1 MLVYRLEKQLQASP
15 RNWKYFQTHAFSM
28 IITKM
33 DIAETKDHILQ
44 VTANV
49 EEYGRNSLV
58 KMILDKSGNILSHT
72 CDCRWDGPRDACGHT
87 LFVADALVGI
97 SLSDVPYHF
106 DLEEDRKEQE
116 RKQEEFERQYH
127 EQRRL
132 EKLEQSH
139 QMLKNIESAASE
151 LHLNLVQ
158 KGSVHLEANAAFTTD
173 WRWSGIEMTFRIGT
187 ASMYY
192 IKDLGQFLDN
202 IDSGSE
208 FSYGKKLTL
217 VHSEDMLDEKSKII
231 LAFIRQYYKA
241 PDEEDPS
248 VSKKKNLIRIRN
260 RDIETYIQ
268 LRKEVHVNGVPVAED
283 DRKITIAFQPNRD
296 GTMVIPAVKAHSSK
310 YSLSSKAYYIIE
322 HGTIYNTPVNHSRQA
337 FSLLC
342 ALVRNGYTEMSIE
355 DASRLAKLI
364 MKYPD
369 CFTVEGIRIPEADK
383 TEDKINVYFD
393 IDNDDELYA
402 LIQYVYP
409 EGNRYGFDDENQ
421 DLSAEAKQIESFL
434 KKYAGRIDSE
444 SRRAYYSLND
454 ENTYALVETGIPAIQ
469 KAASV
474 FASEAVR
481 NLHHKSKYHF
491 TVGVSIRNNLL
502 EVDISSIE
510 LPKEEIGDILKSY
523 RRKKKFYKL
532 KNGQTISLGSD
543 DLEEL
548 DELFETNA
556 IDPSSLKEGTAS
568 LPAFRAF
575 DFEND
580 RDNAHIETV
589 RSQSYKSLLE
599 RLKDADS
606 EPVAIPSEYENVLRS
621 YQKFGLQWMHL
632 LSQYG
637 FGGILADDM
646 GLGKTIQVLALLEA
660 EKEKKKCSI
669 VVCPSSLILNWKD
682 EAEKFSSPL
691 NVVCVLGSQTR
702 RERIIAE
709 SSDADLLVT
718 SYDYMRNDAQLY
730 EKRKFFYAILDE
742 AQYIKNQSTLNAKS
756 VKKLHAQHRL
766 ALTGTPI
773 ENSIAELW
781 SIFDFVMPQ
790 YLYNYHY
797 FKGRYETPIIKDH
810 DEEAQKKLKKMVEPF
825 ILRRT
830 KKEVL
835 KDLPEKIEQVLPLE
849 FSEEEQKLYL
859 ANLSTVNSELQDLL
873 KAEHPDK
880 IAILAMLTRLRQ
892 ICCDARLVYE
902 NITAPSSKMEGCM
915 DLIRQMQDAG
925 RKVIVF
931 SSFTSILALLEEELK
946 KEKISYC
953 SLTGATAKEERR
965 RLVND
970 FQTDDTQVFLISLKA
985 GGTGLNITAASCVIH
1000 FDPWWNV
1007 SAQNQATDRAYRIG
1021 QLHDVLVYK
1030 LIMKDSIEEKIM
1042 KMQERKKSISD
1053 TFVENSDGSLMSM
1066 DTDTLVNLLSQS

>member
-1 MLVYRLEKQLQASP
+1 MLVYRFEKQLQASP
-15 RNWKYFQTHAFSM
+15 RNWRYFQNHTFSM

-33 DIAETKDHILQ
+33 DIEETKDHILQ
-44 VTANV
+44 VSATV
-49 EEYGRNSLV
+49 EEYGRNNLV
-58 KMILDKSGNILSHT
+58 TMILDKSGNILSHS
-72 CDCRWDGPRDACGHT
+72 CDCQWDSPRDACGHT
-87 LFVADALVGI
+87 LFVAEELAGL
-97 SLSDVPYHF
+97 SLSDIPYHT
-106 DLEEDRKEQE
+106 DLEEDRKEE
-116 RKQEEFERQYH
+116 KRKQEEFLKQYYERQ
-127 EQRRL
+127 RL
-132 EKLEQSH
+132 EKLELSH
-139 QMLKNIESAASE
+139 QMLKSAESAASE

-158 KGSVHLEANAAFTTD
+158 KGSVHLEANSVFTSD

-202 IDSGSE
+202 IDGGSE

-217 VHSEDMLDEKSKII
+217 VHSEEMLDEKSKII

-241 PDEEDPS
+241 PNEDDPS

-260 RDIETYIQ
+260 RDIEAYIQ
-268 LRKEVHVNGVPVAED
+268 LWKEVPINGVSVRKD
-283 DRKITIAFQPNRD
+283 DRRITIVFQPNRD
-296 GTMVIPAVKAHSSK
+296 GTMVIPTVKAKTEK
-310 YSLSSKAYYIIE
+310 YSMSGKAYYIIE
-322 HGTIYNTPVNHSRQA
+322 HGTIYDTPVNDSRQA
-337 FSLLC
+337 FSLMS
-342 ALVRNGYTEMSIE
+342 ALVKNEYTEMSLE
-355 DASRLAKLI
+355 DASKLAKLI
-364 MKYPD
+364 MRFPE
-369 CFTVEGIRIPEADK
+369 CFEVEGIRIPEADK
-383 TEDKINVYFD
+383 TEEKINVYFD
-393 IDNDDELYA
+393 IDSDDELYA

-409 EGNRYGFDDENQ
+409 EGNRYGFDEDNC
-421 DLSAEAKQIESFL
+421 DLSAEANQIESFL
-434 KKYAGRIDSE
+434 KRYASRIDSE

-469 KAASV
+469 KAATV

-491 TVGVSIRNNLL
+491 TVGVSVKNSLL

-548 DELFETNA
+548 DDLFETNA
-556 IDPSSLKEGTAS
+556 IDPSSLKDGMAS

-580 RDNAHIETV
+580 RDNAHIELV
-589 RSQSYKSLLE
+589 RSRSYQSLLE
-599 RLKDADS
+599 RLKDVNS
-606 EPVAIPSEYENVLRS
+606 EPAAVPSEYESVLRS
-621 YQKFGLQWMHL
+621 YQKFGMQWMHL

-646 GLGKTIQVLALLEA
+646 GLGKTIQVLALLET
-660 EKEKKKCSI
+660 EKDEKKCSI

-682 EAEKFSSPL
+682 EAQKFNSPL
-691 NVVCVLGSQTR
+691 NVVCVLGSQAK

-709 SSDADLLVT
+709 SGDADLLIT
-718 SYDYMRNDAQLY
+718 SYDYMRNDASLY
-730 EKRKFFYAILDE
+730 EKREFFYAILDE

-756 VKKLHAQHRL
+756 VKKLKAKHRL

-797 FKGRYETPIIKDH
+797 FKGKYETPIIKDH

-859 ANLSTVNSELQDLL
+859 ANLSTVNTELQNLL
-873 KAEHPDK
+873 QAEHPDK

-902 NITAPSSKMEGCM
+902 NIHTPSSKMDGCM

-931 SSFTSILALLEEELK
+931 SSFTSILSLLEEELK
-946 KEKISYC
+946 KEKITYC
-953 SLTGATAKEERR
+953 CLTGATAKEERR

-1021 QLHDVLVYK
+1021 QMQDVLVYK
-1030 LIMKDSIEEKIM
+1030 LIMKGSIEEKIM

-1066 DTDTLVNLLSQS
+1066 DTETLVDLLSQS

>member
-1 MLVYRLEKQLQASP
+1 MLVYRLEKQLQASS
-15 RNWKYFQTHAFSM
+15 RNWRYFQTHTLSM

-33 DIAETKDHILQ
+33 DIAETKDHLLQ
-44 VTANV
+44 VNATV
-49 EEYGRNSLV
+49 EEYGRNNV
-58 KMILDKSGNILSHT
+58 VTMTLDKSGNILMHT

-87 LFVADALVGI
+87 LFVAEQLTNL

-106 DLEEDRKEQE
+106 DLESDRKERE
-116 RKQEEFERQYH
+116 RKQEEYERQYH
-127 EQRRL
+127 EQKRL
-132 EKLEQSH
+132 EKIELSH
-139 QMLKNIESAASE
+139 QFLKSIESVTSE
-151 LHLNLVQ
+151 LHLNLVP
-158 KGSVHLEANAAFTTD
+158 KGSVHLEANSAFTND

-187 ASMYY
+187 SSMYY

-202 IDSGSE
+202 IDGGRE

-217 VHSEDMLDEKSKII
+217 VHSADMLDEKSKII
-231 LAFIRQYYKA
+231 LAFIRQYYRA
-241 PDEEDPS
+241 PNEDDPS
-248 VSKKKNLIRIRN
+248 VSRKKNLIRIRN

-268 LRKEVHVNGVPVAED
+268 LRKEVPVKGVSVMED
-283 DRKITIAFQPNRD
+283 DRKITIAFQPNID
-296 GTMVIPAVKAHSSK
+296 GTMIVPSVKANSSR
-310 YSLSSKAYYIIE
+310 YSMSSKAYCIIE
-322 HGTIYNTPVNHSRQA
+322 NGTIYDTPVNHSRQA

-342 ALVRNGYTEMSIE
+342 ALVNNGYAEMSIE
-355 DASRLAKLI
+355 DAPKLAKLI
-364 MKYPD
+364 MRFPE
-369 CFTVEGIRIPEADK
+369 CFEVEGIRIPERDK

-393 IDNDDELYA
+393 IDNDELYA

-409 EGNRYGFDDENQ
+409 EGNRYGFDIENQ

-434 KKYAGRIDSE
+434 KNYAERIDDE
-444 SRRAYYSLND
+444 SRRAYYSLDD

-474 FASEAVR
+474 FASEAVK

-491 TVGVSIRNNLL
+491 TVGVSVKNNLL

-548 DELFETNA
+548 DDLFETNA
-556 IDPSSLKEGTAS
+556 IDPSSLKDGMAS

-580 RDNAHIETV
+580 RDNAHIELV
-589 RSQSYKSLLE
+589 RNRSYQSLLE
-599 RLKDADS
+599 RLKDVNS
-606 EPVAIPSEYENVLRS
+606 EPVAAPSEYEDVLRS
-621 YQKFGLQWMHL
+621 YQKFGMQWMHL

-660 EKEKKKCSI
+660 EKDEKKCSI

-682 EAEKFSSPL
+682 EADKFSSPL
-691 NVVCVLGSQTR
+691 KVVCVLGSQTR

-709 SSDADLLVT
+709 SGDADLLVT
-718 SYDYMRNDAQLY
+718 SYDYMRNDVQLY

-756 VKKLHAQHRL
+756 VKKLKAEHRL

-859 ANLSTVNSELQDLL
+859 ANLSTVNTELQNLL
-873 KAEHPDK
+873 QAEHPDK

-902 NITAPSSKMEGCM
+902 NIHTPSSKMDGCM

-931 SSFTSILALLEEELK
+931 SSFTSILSLLEEELK
-946 KEKISYC
+946 KEKITYC
-953 SLTGATAKEERR
+953 CLTGATAKEERR

-1021 QLHDVLVYK
+1021 QMQDVLVYK
-1030 LIMKDSIEEKIM
+1030 LIMKGSIEEKIM

-1066 DTDTLVNLLSQS
+1066 DTETLVDLLSQS